1 MRLSKLAANAIMF
14 SASVMAG
21 NLLAQDLDLTSEE
34 GKAGYSIGV
43 NIGMNLVNQMPM
55 EDLNMASLI
64 QGVSDALNGQ
74 LQMSEEEIMNAIQAF
89 SLAQQEKF
97 DAAQA
102 EAAQAGVR
110 FLEDNGQRPEVMIT
124 DSGLQYEVL
133 EEGEAGADSPRA
145 SDTVTVHYHGTLIDG
160 TVFDSS
166 VERNEPATFGLN
178 QVISGWTEG
187 VQLMKVGDK
196 YRFYIPP
203 ELAYGEAGAGGIIGP
218 NATLIFD
225 VELLEIQ

>member
-1 MRLSKLAANAIMF
+1 ML
-14 SASVMAG
+14 SASFTSG

>member
-1 MRLSKLAANAIMF
+1 MRLSKLTATAIML
-14 SASVMAG
+14 SASFMAG

-89 SLAQQEKF
+89 SLAQQEKV

>member
-1 MRLSKLAANAIMF
+1 MRSSKLAATAIIF

-21 NLLAQDLDLTSEE
+21 KLLAQDLDLTSEE

-124 DSGLQYEVL
+124 ASGLHYEVL
-133 EEGEAGADSPRA
+133 EEGEAGADSPKA

-166 VERNEPATFGLN
+166 VERNQPATFGLN

-203 ELAYGEAGAGGIIGP
+203 ELAYGETGAGGIIGP

>member
-1 MRLSKLAANAIMF
+1 
-14 SASVMAG
+14 MAG

>member
-1 MRLSKLAANAIMF
+1 MRLSRLAATVIAF
-14 SASVMAG
+14 SAIVMAG

-89 SLAQQEKF
+89 SMAQQEKVN
-97 DAAQA
+97 AAQA

-110 FLEDNGQRPEVMIT
+110 FLEDNGQRPEVT
-124 DSGLQYEVL
+124 VTASGLQYEVL
-133 EEGEAGADSPRA
+133 EEGEAGANSPSA

-166 VERNEPATFGLN
+166 VERNQPATFGLN

>member
-1 MRLSKLAANAIMF
+1 MRLSKLTATAIML
-14 SASVMAG
+14 SASFMAG

-110 FLEDNGQRPEVMIT
+110 FLEDNGQRPEVRIT

>member
-1 MRLSKLAANAIMF
+1 MRLSKLAATVIAF
-14 SASVMAG
+14 SAIVMAG

-89 SLAQQEKF
+89 SMAQQEKVN
-97 DAAQA
+97 AAQA

-110 FLEDNGQRPEVMIT
+110 FLEDNGQRPEVT
-124 DSGLQYEVL
+124 VTASGLQYEVL
-133 EEGEAGADSPRA
+133 EEGEAGANSPSA

-166 VERNEPATFGLN
+166 VERNQPATFGLN

-203 ELAYGEAGAGGIIGP
+203 ELAYGETGAGGIIGP

>member
-1 MRLSKLAANAIMF
+1 ML
-14 SASVMAG
+14 SASFMAG

>member
-1 MRLSKLAANAIMF
+1 MRLSKLAATAIMF

-89 SLAQQEKF
+89 SLAQQEKV

-124 DSGLQYEVL
+124 ASGLQYEVL
-133 EEGEAGADSPRA
+133 EEGEAGADNPRA

-166 VERNEPATFGLN
+166 VERNQPATFGLN

-203 ELAYGEAGAGGIIGP
+203 ELAYGETGAGGIIGP

>member
-1 MRLSKLAANAIMF
+1 MRLSKLAATAIMF

-89 SLAQQEKF
+89 SLAQQEKV

-124 DSGLQYEVL
+124 ASGLQYEVL
-133 EEGEAGADSPRA
+133 EEGEAGAENPRA

-166 VERNEPATFGLN
+166 VERNQPATFGLN

-203 ELAYGEAGAGGIIGP
+203 ELAYGETGAGGIIGP

>member
-89 SLAQQEKF
+89 SLAQQEKV

-124 DSGLQYEVL
+124 ASGLQYEVL
-133 EEGEAGADSPRA
+133 EEGEAGADNPRA

-166 VERNEPATFGLN
+166 VERNQPATFGLN

-203 ELAYGEAGAGGIIGP
+203 ELAYGETGAGGIIGP

>member
-1 MRLSKLAANAIMF
+1 MRLSKLAATAIMF
-14 SASVMAG
+14 SASVMSG

-43 NIGMNLVNQMPM
+43 DIGMNLVNLM

>member
-1 MRLSKLAANAIMF
+1 MRLSKLAATAIMF

-89 SLAQQEKF
+89 SLAQQEKV

>member
-1 MRLSKLAANAIMF
+1 MRLSKLAATAIIF

-21 NLLAQDLDLTSEE
+21 KLLAQDLDLTSEE

-43 NIGMNLVNQMPM
+43 NIGMNLFNQMPM

-74 LQMSEEEIMNAIQAF
+74 LQISEEEIMNAIQAF

-102 EAAQAGVR
+102 EVAQAGVR
-110 FLEDNGQRPEVMIT
+110 FLENNGQRPEVMIT
-124 DSGLQYEVL
+124 SSGLQYEVL

-166 VERNEPATFGLN
+166 VERNQPATFGLN

-203 ELAYGEAGAGGIIGP
+203 ELAYGETGAGGIIGP

>member
-1 MRLSKLAANAIMF
+1 MRLSKLTATAIML
-14 SASVMAG
+14 SASFMAG

-55 EDLNMASLI
+55 EDLNMVSLI

-133 EEGEAGADSPRA
+133 EEGEAGADNPRA

-166 VERNEPATFGLN
+166 VERNQPATFGLN

-203 ELAYGEAGAGGIIGP
+203 ELAYGETGAGGIIGP

>member
-1 MRLSKLAANAIMF
+1 ML
-14 SASVMAG
+14 SASFMAG

-110 FLEDNGQRPEVMIT
+110 FLEDNGQRPEVRIT

>member
-1 MRLSKLAANAIMF
+1 MRLSKLAATAIMF

-166 VERNEPATFGLN
+166 VERNQPATFGLN

-203 ELAYGEAGAGGIIGP
+203 ELAYGETGAGGIIGP

>member
-1 MRLSKLAANAIMF
+1 MRLSKLAATVIAF
-14 SASVMAG
+14 SAIVMAG

-89 SLAQQEKF
+89 SMAQQEKVN
-97 DAAQA
+97 AAQA

-110 FLEDNGQRPEVMIT
+110 FLEDNGQRPEVT
-124 DSGLQYEVL
+124 VTASGLQYEVL
-133 EEGEAGADSPRA
+133 EEGEAGANSPSA

-166 VERNEPATFGLN
+166 VERNQPATFGLN

>member
-1 MRLSKLAANAIMF
+1 MRLSKLADTAIIF

-55 EDLNMASLI
+55 EDLNMVSLI

-102 EAAQAGVR
+102 EVLQAGVR

-124 DSGLQYEVL
+124 ASGLQYEVL

-166 VERNEPATFGLN
+166 VERNQPATFGLN

-203 ELAYGEAGAGGIIGP
+203 ELAYGETGAGGIIGP